1 MILNRPLF
9 MLFFIQLSYAYEC
22 LSFGFIQ
29 GLEHAIAGTDL
40 VVGTILEELKMF
52 IVFQCCLRKMKM
64 QIALHHY
71 LS

>member
-1 MILNRPLF
+1 

-40 VVGTILEELKMF
+40 VVGTILEELKWT
-52 IVFQCCLRKMKM
+52 
-64 QIALHHY
+64 ATY
-71 LS
+71 LYSTLEILATF